1 LSLSH
6 SNAWSNPSA
15 ISAEDAARMA
25 AFLEDRAR
33 CPDQVQVNTAVRDV
47 LALRPGERLL
57 EVGCGSGALCRL
69 MVPALHPSG
78 EIIGLD
84 VAPDMIAAARHY
96 AAEAAVPNVAEHP
109 ERSSGFLLRS
119 RRMRLA
125 PTRSGLLR
133 LRPGPKTAGT
143 PLTRSVPTLPANE
156 ELGERAALRFEVG
169 PAEALPYAD
178 GAFDAAFAARLLL
191 HVADPLAVVREMAR
205 VVRPGGRVVLMD
217 WDWGTLAVAHTDRA
231 LTRRLMDWRCDNH
244 GGDNWSGRKL
254 LDVALAA
261 GLTNVAV
268 TPVATLARDE
278 TAALT
283 GSIFR
288 AAEVARNGGAI
299 TPAEHDAWV
308 GELRQRLVEGRFVAS
323 LVYFV
328 ARGEV
333 GGK

>member
-1 LSLSH
+1 MSH

-25 AFLEDRAR
+25 AFLENRAR

-69 MVPALHPSG
+69 MVPALHPGG

-84 VAPDMIAAARHY
+84 VAPDMIAAAQRY
-96 AAEAAVPNVAEHP
+96 AAEAAVPNMAEHP

-143 PLTRSVPTLPANE
+143 PLRTPALPNNE
-156 ELGERAALRFEVG
+156 ELGKPVSLDFEIA
-169 PAEALPYAD
+169 PAEALPYAV
-178 GAFDAAFAARLLL
+178 GVFDAVFAARLLL
-191 HVADPLAVVREMAR
+191 HVADPLAVVAEMAR

-217 WDWGTLAVAHTDRA
+217 WDWGTLAVDHTDRA

-254 LDVALAA
+254 LAVALAA
-261 GLTNVAV
+261 GLTHVAV

-308 GELRQRLVEGRFVAS
+308 AELRQRLVEGRFVAS

-328 ARGEV
+328 VCGEV

>member
-1 LSLSH
+1 MSH

-15 ISAEDAARMA
+15 VSAEDAARMA

-33 CPDQVQVNTAVRDV
+33 CPDQVQVNTAVRD
-47 LALRPGERLL
+47 ALILRSGERLL

-69 MVPALHPSG
+69 IAPALHPGG

-84 VAPDMIAAARHY
+84 IAPDMIAAARRF
-96 AAEAAVPNVAEHP
+96 AAQATIPDVAAHP
-109 ERSSGFLLRS
+109 ERRPVGFAGHS
-119 RRMRLA
+119 RRTRLA
-125 PTRSGLLR
+125 PTRFSLLR
-133 LRPGPKTAGT
+133 LRSGPNPARAS
-143 PLTRSVPTLPANE
+143 LTRNAPAPPADE
-156 ELGERAALRFEVG
+156 GPGKPVALRFEVG
-169 PAEALPYAD
+169 PAEALPFDA
-178 GAFDAAFAARLLL
+178 ASFDAAFAARLLL
-191 HVADPLAVVREMAR
+191 HVDDPRAIVREMAR
-205 VVRPGGRVVLMD
+205 VVRPGGRIVLMD
-217 WDWGTLAVAHTDRA
+217 WDWGTLAVDHTDRA

-254 LDVALAA
+254 LGYALAA
-261 GLTNVAV
+261 GLTKVTV
-268 TPVATLARDE
+268 TPVVTLAHDA

-308 GELRQRLVEGRFVAS
+308 ADLKQRLAEGRFVAS

>member
-1 LSLSH
+1 MSH

-15 ISAEDAARMA
+15 VSAEDAARMA

-69 MVPALHPSG
+69 MAPALAPGG
-78 EIIGLD
+78 EIVGLD

-96 AAEAAVPNVAEHP
+96 AAADPSLP
-109 ERSSGFLLRS
+109 
-119 RRMRLA
+119 
-125 PTRSGLLR
+125 
-133 LRPGPKTAGT
+133 
-143 PLTRSVPTLPANE
+143 SVPFQEKGPLENV
-156 ELGERAALRFEVG
+156 RLRFEVG
-169 PAEALPYAD
+169 PAEALPYPD

-205 VVRPGGRVVLMD
+205 VVRPGGRVALMD
-217 WDWGTLAVAHTDRA
+217 WDWGTLAVDHTDRA

-254 LDVALAA
+254 LAVALAA
-261 GLTNVAV
+261 GLTHVAV

-308 GELRQRLVEGRFVAS
+308 GELQQRLAEGRFVAS

-328 ARGEV
+328 VRGER
-333 GGK
+333 